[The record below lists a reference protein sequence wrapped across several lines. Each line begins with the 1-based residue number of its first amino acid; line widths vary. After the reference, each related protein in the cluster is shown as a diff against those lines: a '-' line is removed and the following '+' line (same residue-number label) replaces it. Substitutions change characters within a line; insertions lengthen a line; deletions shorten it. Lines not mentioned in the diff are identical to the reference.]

1 MDLQEV
7 DGEAWT
13 GLIWLRK
20 VGDFERVI
28 KCREFLGLEKDRPSS
43 LEEFSSFAQL
53 LIRNKN

>member
-1 MDLQEV
+1 M